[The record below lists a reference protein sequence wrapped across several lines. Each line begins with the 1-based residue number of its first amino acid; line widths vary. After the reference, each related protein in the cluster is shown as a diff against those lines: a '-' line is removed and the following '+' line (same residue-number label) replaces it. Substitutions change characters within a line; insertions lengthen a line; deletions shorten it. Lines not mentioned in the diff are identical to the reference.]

1 MTNEQINQI
10 EQSYSHGDCM
20 VFQIGNKVFVAETV
34 LKHRKEGTVEFQDC
48 QEVDETCFG
57 ENGEYDG
64 DVLDKVENFIL
75 ADPLADEPNS
85 VASVYYEDE
94 IKERW

>member
-1 MTNEQINQI
+1 MTNQQINQI
-10 EQSYSHGDCM
+10 NQSYRHGDTM

-34 LKHRKEGTVEFQDC
+34 LKHRKQGTVEFREC

-64 DVLDKVENFIL
+64 DVLDEVKNFIL
-75 ADPLADEPNS
+75 ADPYADQPNC
-85 VASVYYEDE
+85 VASIYYEDE
-94 IKERW
+94 IKEEW